1 VTIVRHSRAWRVRN
15 LVAVSAVLGVAALVH
30 GFSLPLLSLVLERQG
45 VGTTMIGL
53 STAVQYVAVLAAAP
67 FVPRLMA
74 QQGPVPMMLWA
85 IFATSLLLLALPAL
99 PNVYVW
105 FVLRFFLGLAE
116 SFMWIAGEAWLN
128 HVAEDE
134 RRGRTVALYG
144 MAAGGGF
151 ALGPLLLA
159 AVGSEGWLPFVLCA
173 AITLCAMVP
182 FVLVRG
188 IAPKLEGVPSAR
200 AGRYVLLAPVAM
212 LAYAVFAATDAI
224 VMSFFPIYG
233 VGAGLTETAA
243 IGLISVFAIGTIAFQ
258 LPVGWLMDHMNGMGI
273 IFVAILMMLCASIAL
288 PWVIPHAGW
297 NTLFMFAFG
306 GTFAALYIIP
316 LTLLGRRFKDADLS
330 AAATVFSVMFCF
342 GALSGPPLSG
352 VGMAYLGNDGMR
364 WALVFFYGLALPLP
378 IIGLLRR
385 WQA

>member
-1 VTIVRHSRAWRVRN
+1 MTVVPHSRAWRVRN
-15 LVAVSAVLGVAALVH
+15 LVAVSGVLGVAALVH

-67 FVPRLMA
+67 FVPRLLA

-85 IFATSLLLLALPAL
+85 IFATALLLLALPAL
-99 PNVYVW
+99 PNVHVW
-105 FVLRFFLGLAE
+105 FVLRFLLGLAE

-128 HVAEDE
+128 HVAEDK

-173 AITLCAMVP
+173 AITLCALVP
-182 FVLVRG
+182 FILVRG
-188 IAPKLEGVPSAR
+188 SAPKLEGVPSAR

-243 IGLISVFAIGTIAFQ
+243 IGLIGVFAIGTIAFQ

-273 IFVAILMMLCASIAL
+273 IFVAILIMLCASIAL

-297 NTLFMFAFG
+297 NSLFMFAFG
-306 GTFAALYIIP
+306 GTFAALYIVP

-352 VGMAYLGNDGMR
+352 VGMTYLGNDGMR
-364 WALVFFYGLALPLP
+364 WALVFFYAAALPLP